1 MELGCVTNNIN
12 FTARKLPIKVDEKL
26 LRGEAVTSPLK
37 LYRLKKQGV
46 TKIIDL
52 RNSAFVERPLEKF
65 FCKLFG
71 IKYENHKYSFRLKT
85 LPQSDFFES
94 INNSIVKN
102 QGKTYIHCQ
111 YGKRR
116 TGICVAIY
124 EKLNTNKKSDE
135 IIDNMVHIGFK
146 EIEKNMDTRKAKH
159 VRCMLFDLLKKY
171 FPEQLKRFNSLIG

>member
-12 FTARKLPIKVDEKL
+12 FTAKKLPIKVDEKL

-37 LYRLKKQGV
+37 LYRLKQQGV

-71 IKYENHKYSFRLKT
+71 IKYENHKYPFRLKT

-94 INNSIVKN
+94 VNDSIVKN
-102 QGKTYIHCQ
+102 KGKTYIHCQ

-124 EKLNTNKKSDE
+124 EKLHTDKKSDE

-146 EIEKNMDTRKAKH
+146 EVEQKSDTKKARH
-159 VRCMLFDLLKKY
+159 VKSMLLDLLKKY
-171 FPEQLKRFNSLIG
+171 FPNQLGRFS